1 MEISTVV
8 EQPPSTF
15 LSEERSGG
23 FFLGIKP
30 RWCGADLHLR
40 SPKCRARGV
49 MRIEEETTRFPLRLG
64 IGLYARSVQ
73 ANGAVRQDRKMIDVA
88 FGHMSHDDLIFQNL
102 SFEVSLWHLLIP
114 LDPKPLTSQIKKASE
129 FDLISLI
136 GRPHEERSSAVF
148 NDLQSKRRKIVE
160 FEKRKY

>member
-1 MEISTVV
+1 MFASSRSRY
-8 EQPPSTF
+8 PS
-15 LSEERSGG
+15 G
-23 FFLGIKP
+23 P
-30 RWCGADLHLR
+30 ADALHLR
-40 SPKCRARGV
+40 SSKRGTRGV
-49 MRIEEETTRFPLRLG
+49 VRIEKETARFPLRLG
-64 IGLYARSVQ
+64 IGLYVRSVQ

-102 SFEVSLWHLLIP
+102 SFEVSPWHLLIP